1 MSHRRRN
8 RDTTPVPTLDRPETG
23 SLDIV
28 PFDAV
33 DAFASAE
40 CEIEFDDGFVLA
52 DATDIAAPALDHYTD
67 EDFEAVLAPIADFVD
82 DGDIEATMDYAR
94 EAAVEPP
101 PPAIDGTVDYV
112 RGAALEPADP
122 DGPAGQTADLG
133 VRDDHPDLISAP
145 PIAAPLGLDD
155 ADPPARPA
163 RVPAPDY
170 EALDAPI
177 DGPTGTADF
186 GSAAPVLEALDVLD
200 APAPEPEPRGE
211 AGPPAIATAW
221 TQRLTAAVDDLVIA
235 HARGETWRGHFG
247 IGDRGLTNQPSPA
260 RSDAELDADVAR
272 LHALLTTAAAV
283 VRQDATRA
291 PAAIVVADALAR
303 LDAPTDAPAL
313 ARALRRALYTRTRK
327 RRARLD
333 AEADAVEARRRALQ
347 SQRRLRADLA
357 ARLARLD
364 ASIAAQDA
372 AVRRDEERAVN
383 LDAERL
389 DLDGVFDRVD
399 VPSDAPPPAGAV
411 RKVET
416 SDPGDAV
423 RRLLAVGHVW

>member
-1 MSHRRRN
+1 MSDDRRPH
-8 RDTTPVPTLDRPETG
+8 DTAPLPALDTG
-23 SLDIV
+23 DASLDIV

-33 DAFASAE
+33 DGFASAE
-40 CEIEFDDGFVLA
+40 CEIEVDDGLALA
-52 DATDIAAPALDHYTD
+52 DATDAAPELDLYAD
-67 EDFEAVLAPIADFVD
+67 DDFEPLLARVADFAD

-101 PPAIDGTVDYV
+101 GPAIDSTVDYV

-133 VRDDHPDLISAP
+133 VRDDHPELDR
-145 PIAAPLGLDD
+145 AAE
-155 ADPPARPA
+155 PPATAPRRAPRPA
-163 RVPAPDY
+163 IAGAPDY
-170 EALDAPI
+170 DALDAPL

-186 GSAAPVLEALDVLD
+186 GSAAPLLDALD
-200 APAPEPEPRGE
+200 APAPEPEPE
-211 AGPPAIATAW
+211 PDADAGPPAIATAW
-221 TQRLTAAVDDLVIA
+221 TERLTAAVDDLVIA
-235 HARGETWRGHFG
+235 HARRETWRGQFG
-247 IGDRGLTNQPSPA
+247 IGERGLTHQPGPA
-260 RSDAELDADVAR
+260 RSDAELDADLAR
-272 LHALLTTAAAV
+272 LHALLTAAAAA

-303 LDAPTDAPAL
+303 LEAPTDAPAL

-333 AEADAVEARRRALQ
+333 AEADAVDARRRALQ

-372 AVRRDEERAVN
+372 AVRRDEIRARN
-383 LDAERL
+383 LDAERA
-389 DLDGVFDRVD
+389 DLDGVFERVD
-399 VPSDAPPPAGAV
+399 VPSDPPAPAGDV

-423 RRLLAVGHVW
+423 RRLLAVGTTL